1 MLGSKS
7 ILALSLLTLLPD
19 RVNSDEVA
27 DAVRAAR
34 EKLLENFSKE
44 ELAALSDEQINH
56 IIERD
61 TLPQARKIVSKESS
75 RKKEKEA
82 NLSSLKAVTALK
94 RLTQYSRMMNA
105 LPESWKVRFLK
116 R

>member
-1 MLGSKS
+1 MAKEPALCDSDSRNRPKPILFVVLSLRGEIEISKFLVLIVEMMGLKS
-7 ILALSLLTLLPD
+7 ILALSLLILLPE
-19 RVNSDEVA
+19 RANSDEVA

-61 TLPQARKIVSKESS
+61 TLPQARKIVS
-75 RKKEKEA
+75 
-82 NLSSLKAVTALK
+82 
-94 RLTQYSRMMNA
+94 
-105 LPESWKVRFLK
+105 
-116 R
+116 